1 MCNIFKLDTYFTCS
15 SIDHNVL
22 LDGRMS
28 GEDSETLEIL
38 GSTEVDEKLSDTLVS
53 PVEVVFM

>member
-1 MCNIFKLDTYFTCS
+1 MYCL
-15 SIDHNVL
+15 H
-22 LDGRMS
+22 GRMS
-28 GEDSETLEIL
+28 GEDSETPEIL